1 MATVT
6 IPDILIEDAQFM
18 KAFIEAY
25 NEGKF
30 LPGYW
35 VNHLPN
41 GTLENIRFGKDHN
54 LVKAT
59 CYISYKN
66 YAEATDAAK
75 KILNYIQSS
84 DRSIISHDMGINAYG
99 GQERTLVYYTYN
111 FMKI

>member
-18 KAFIEAY
+18 NAFIEAY

-41 GTLENIRFGKDHN
+41 GTLENIKLGKDHN

-59 CYISYKN
+59 CYISYET
-66 YAEATDAAK
+66 YADAMDAAK
-75 KILNYIQSS
+75 KILNYIESS
-84 DRSIISHDMGINAYG
+84 DKSIISHVGK
-99 GQERTLVYYTYN
+99 ERTLVYYTYN

>member
-66 YAEATDAAK
+66 YAEVMDAAK

-84 DRSIISHDMGINAYG
+84 DRSIISHDVGINAYG
-99 GQERTLVYYTYN
+99 GQFYNTLYYTYN